1 MTDNTSIIV
10 KYGLDERELKDTN
23 VVKILKGDI
32 DPFKNRPRYFHYIY
46 LYYGMQYT
54 TIKGAIKSTKDEPI
68 DDEDE
73 EIENLCL
80 YHDKMNEYRVK
91 SIFYTKSLEREL
103 YKIKHNIKAIPVHT
117 SPKFL
122 TVQEFAESN
131 DVILNNVDYID
142 DNVLAILNGNIVDY
156 LDQSDYFIHIGIYY
170 LYVKK
175 DRRMGKKYLDMA
187 LSEGHKDAYV
197 SLGKYY
203 LQDKYEKNID
213 LALNCFTE
221 AIKCENSNGHIG
233 LYGYYGKINDL
244 EKYEKH
250 LLIAADQQT
259 PHRVVFV
266 DYAFY
271 LSTIKN
277 QRELGMEFFKI
288 GLRNGDPISI
298 PWLINEMGS
307 TIDEVAE
314 CISDYTSKHQMIYT
328 NKDTYEIGRVKDD
341 VIQDI
346 IKQVN
351 SPAFIVVDE
360 SGNVL

>member
-1 MTDNTSIIV
+1 
-10 KYGLDERELKDTN
+10 
-23 VVKILKGDI
+23 
-32 DPFKNRPRYFHYIY
+32 
-46 LYYGMQYT
+46 MQYT

-103 YKIKHNIKAIPVHT
+103 YKIKHNIKVIPVHT
-117 SPKFL
+117 NPKFL

-187 LSEGHKDAYV
+187 LSEGHNDAYV

-221 AIKCENSNGHIG
+221 AIKCGNPNGHIG
-233 LYGYYGKINDL
+233 LYGYYGKINNL

-250 LLIAADQQT
+250 LLIAADEQT

-277 QRELGMEFFKI
+277 QRGLGMEFFKI
-288 GLRNGDPISI
+288 GLRYGDPISI

-314 CISDYTSKHQMIYT
+314 CISDYTGKYQMVYT